1 MGFQQISSVRD
12 ISMSSVDNISRNS
25 SGRRLLRLCLTDG
38 HSEITAIEYTQ
49 IPFLPDNVVP
59 GTKVICHVSL
69 YDCMCI
75 PKLLSHSHCRSRGVI
90 LCIAKELQSDTA
102 DANRVVVA
110 ATSKT

>member
-38 HSEITAIEYTQ
+38 HLEITAVEHTQ
-49 IPFLPDNVVP
+49 IPFLPDIVVP
-59 GTKVICHVSL
+59 GTKVMCHVSL
-69 YDCMCI
+69 DECMCI
-75 PKLLSHSHCRSRGVI
+75 PKLLSRGVI
-90 LCIAKELQSDTA
+90 LYIAKELRSDTA